1 MKQVNEMPTS
11 GRFAV
16 VWQCV
21 DCLICSE
28 TLEWDDCGSLIAIMP
43 DGYHEEVDPAFY
55 DGIRSQYFIG
65 D

>member
-1 MKQVNEMPTS
+1 MKQVKEMPTS

-16 VWQCV
+16 VWQGV

-28 TLEWDDCGSLIAIMP
+28 TLEWDDRGSLIAIMP

-55 DGIRSQYFIG
+55 DDIRSQYFIA

>member
-1 MKQVNEMPTS
+1 MKQVDEMPTS

-16 VWQCV
+16 VWQGV
-21 DCLICSE
+21 DCLIRSE
-28 TLEWDDCGSLIAIMP
+28 TLEWDGCGSLIAIMP

-55 DGIRSQYFIG
+55 DDIGSQYFIG

>member
-16 VWQCV
+16 VWQGV
-21 DCLICSE
+21 DCLICGE
-28 TLEWDDCGSLIAIMP
+28 ILKWDECGSLIAIMP

-55 DGIRSQYFIG
+55 DDIGSQYFIA